1 MSWHNL
7 CYVAN
12 TFLRDRMMTRS
23 RLPKKFALRS
33 GRTGGRTPRLKP
45 GEKSQKHWFQ
55 AFLCCA
61 RKKLSLRSGD
71 SQIRTRITLRDVRQS
86 SLPRDLRLSVFA
98 LTVTVL
104 QGLVSHRTLKGL
116 LSPRR
121 RFLERGIL
129 TSRTLAPSMLSWLD
143 KCRGTLR
150 VSPPM
155 RSTDY

>member
-1 MSWHNL
+1 MSWHNS

-12 TFLRDRMMTRS
+12 TLLWDRMMTRS
-23 RLPKKFALRS
+23 HRPKKFALRS
-33 GRTGGRTPRLKP
+33 GRTGERTPRLKP

-71 SQIRTRITLRDVRQS
+71 SQIRTRTTLRDVRQS
-86 SLPRDLRLSVFA
+86 SLARDLRLSVFA

-104 QGLVSHRTLKGL
+104 QGPVSHRTLKGL
-116 LSPRR
+116 LSPRS

-129 TSRTLAPSMLSWLD
+129 TSRTLAPSMLTWLTN
-143 KCRGTLR
+143 CRGAL
-150 VSPPM
+150 
-155 RSTDY
+155 